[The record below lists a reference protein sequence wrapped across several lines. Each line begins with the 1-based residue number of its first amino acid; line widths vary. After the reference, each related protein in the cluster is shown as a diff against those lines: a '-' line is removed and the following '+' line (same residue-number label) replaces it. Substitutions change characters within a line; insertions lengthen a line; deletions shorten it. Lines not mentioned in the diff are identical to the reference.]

1 MKFDRLPARLV
12 FAQSKLALTALS
24 LTLSHGERGL
34 RILRFNHFGLLC
46 HLEFPCHP
54 IPSPRG
60 RGDGRGQSTKP
71 VSQFRRQSSR
81 YGSCYKTRFTRFRR
95 PPLCRKRKPKRSS
108 VGYAHDHTASSTTR
122 SSESASINEV
132 KANVASF
139 VETQIQISDDLW
151 VKVAGEAH
159 ATTAPIFGFSAT

>member
-1 MKFDRLPARLV
+1 M
-12 FAQSKLALTALS
+12 
-24 LTLSHGERGL
+24 
-34 RILRFNHFGLLC
+34 
-46 HLEFPCHP
+46 
-54 IPSPRG
+54 
-60 RGDGRGQSTKP
+60 
-71 VSQFRRQSSR
+71 
-81 YGSCYKTRFTRFRR
+81 
-95 PPLCRKRKPKRSS
+95 
-108 VGYAHDHTASSTTR
+108 GYAHDHTASSTTR